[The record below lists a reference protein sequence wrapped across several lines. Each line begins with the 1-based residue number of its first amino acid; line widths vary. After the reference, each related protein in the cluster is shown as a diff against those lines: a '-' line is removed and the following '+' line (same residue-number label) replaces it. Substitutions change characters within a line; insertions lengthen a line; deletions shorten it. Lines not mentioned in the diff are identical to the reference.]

1 MADTK
6 AQIVL
11 SAVDRTKAAFDQARR
26 NIASIQTGAAGVL
39 STLNPLLGT
48 VGLLGTA
55 LSALSFKSVV
65 DGIDALNDVKD
76 ATGASIENISA
87 LEDVADRTGTSL
99 QTVGDTLAKF
109 NRQLTAAK
117 PGSEIAETLKAIGV
131 NAEELRR
138 LDPAEALLRTAKAL
152 DQYADDGNKARIVQ
166 TLYGKSV
173 QEVAPFLKD
182 LAERGQLNAKVTT
195 RQAEEAERFN
205 KQLFEMQA
213 NLKEAARGIV
223 SDLLPAVTSLLNLFK
238 QARAESAGG
247 SFLDGLLGTNPVA
260 RLEGQAE
267 LAQAAVRRA
276 GDTLDRLVTEQQRK
290 GEGADAFLDQRVAKA
305 RARLQQLQQQAAQAA
320 QQLKELANVMDGGPA
335 AAAAPAATQGAK
347 PSVNTPVDPDAA
359 KKAADQA
366 LANLRKVADGNV
378 KAIGDALSA
387 TQDKLRFNE
396 QFSRGIYEQGLQSLE
411 AYYADQDAARQDNLS
426 AIRRA
431 TEAEIAER
439 QRLLNSPLLKG
450 PERADERQGLT
461 NQIAE
466 ARARL
471 RAAEQEADQAAR
483 LSVGERERA
492 IEALRDQV
500 AGLDAQIQDLAT
512 GTSAGGDLLDIAQRV
527 RAAQRLL
534 VQGGAGEEDAAARA
548 AQLGGLLEAQRQF
561 SIARGAFAAVTQDA
575 AIAEERLLLAAD
587 QSGAGLLET
596 EGAVRELRTASLR
609 QLEELIAATRELQ
622 KEAPQDTGLVAFL
635 RDAELQAERLRAV
648 LDPTKLR
655 LDAAADDAAGVLT
668 DGLRSAA
675 LEGGKLRDI
684 VSDID
689 KRLTG
694 LVFEELVGKPFQEG
708 LSNILKG
715 NGGKGLGENIFGSFF
730 SALGF
735 GGGGLGGA
743 GGAGEQVGASAG
755 QAATV
760 AGLSA
765 IGTTATTVTAPALAS
780 LGSTVGTV
788 AVPAL
793 AGLGTTIGSTMVP
806 ALAALAGAASAAS
819 TALALISANQVG
831 DAGGDA
837 LGAFIAAAGFDSG
850 GYTGNAGTKQAAGV
864 VHGQEFVFSAPA
876 VKRLGIDTLEK
887 LHESARTSAAL
898 KGLPGFEMGGYVGV
912 RPARSAQRSDDGGA
926 GRGRSIVLQSSPTF
940 VVQGGRLDKAT
951 MGQAAAAYG
960 RALRAE
966 LDRGTA

>member
-1 MADTK
+1 MADAK
-6 AQIVL
+6 IIL
-11 SAVDRTKAAFDQARR
+11 SAEDK
-26 NIASIQTGAAGVL
+26 TGAAIESAKRGFNQLQGVAAAV
-39 STLNPLLGT
+39 SAQF
-48 VGLLGTA
+48 GLLGGGATLA
-55 LSALSFKSVV
+55 GFAAIVKGAN
-65 DGIDALNDVKD
+65 DAIDAMNDVSD

-138 LDPAEALLRTAKAL
+138 LDPAEALLQTAKAL
-152 DQYADDGNKARIVQ
+152 AGYADDGNKARVVQ
-166 TLYGKSV
+166 TLFGKSV

-182 LAERGQLNAKVTT
+182 LAEQGKLNATVTT
-195 RQAEEAERFN
+195 QQSDEAEKFN
-205 KQLFEMQA
+205 KQLFQLQK
-213 NLKEAARGIV
+213 NFKDAARAAV
-223 SDLLPAVTSLLNLFK
+223 SDLLPALNGLFDK
-238 QARAESAGG
+238 VK
-247 SFLDGLLGTNPVA
+247 D
-260 RLEGQAE
+260 EGFFALFGFDKEFKAKRE
-267 LAQAAVRRA
+267 L
-276 GDTLDRLVTEQQRK
+276 
-290 GEGADAFLDQRVAKA
+290 
-305 RARLQQLQQQAAQAA
+305 
-320 QQLKELANVMDGGPA
+320 A
-335 AAAAPAATQGAK
+335 AAAGEVQRLNKQATQLKNGLEIGFYGPQFKAELDAVNVKLAEAKRRFNALEASQREAAKPPAPQAPAVPAEDK
-347 PSVNTPVDPDAA
+347 PSIKPPVDTAA
-359 KKAADQA
+359 ATKAAEQA

-466 ARARL
+466 AQARL

-694 LVFEELVGKPFQEG
+694 IVFEELVGKPFQEG

-743 GGAGEQVGASAG
+743 GGGAAPGGGFFAG
-755 QAATV
+755 
-760 AGLSA
+760 
-765 IGTTATTVTAPALAS
+765 
-780 LGSTVGTV
+780 
-788 AVPAL
+788 L
-793 AGLGTTIGSTMVP
+793 AGL
-806 ALAALAGAASAAS
+806 
-819 TALALISANQVG
+819 
-831 DAGGDA
+831 
-837 LGAFIAAAGFDSG
+837 FGFDSG